1 MTILRP
7 LSWLPE
13 LWLLGVLVAT
23 IALLAAACGGEDP
36 TPAPTQPPASTTA
49 PSEPATEPPAPSAL
63 DELIAAAKEEGE
75 LVVVTSGDSPI
86 VNALAK
92 AYTEKYG
99 ISVTQSILRTAEME
113 ARLAAER
120 GAGKSTVDLYSSG
133 ANRAL
138 DAKGQGRSLGDLPI
152 LAEEPDSRWII
163 DPRKDTSVG
172 ASNVVFYAVAPNYL
186 LANNE
191 LCPPD
196 NCPTSYKDLADP
208 KWRDLDILMVE
219 PIGITTGS
227 FILGFL
233 YEEYGEQFTRD
244 VLLNVDSVLR
254 STVEG
259 EKAVARGEFAL
270 FITGKAPRETFKLP
284 APRPL
289 RPIRPA
295 DGLIASVSG
304 WLNIVDSPN
313 QNAAKLFVNFSLT
326 QEGQQAMAN
335 ELAGGFI
342 RNDVVPVEP
351 ELALLEGNI
360 FPGAPASPEFSVR
373 YPDYVPVYEEVLKQ
387 TGLR

>member
-1 MTILRP
+1 MTKLRP

-23 IALLAAACGGEDP
+23 IALLGVACGGEDP

-254 STVEG
+254 GTVEG

>member
-1 MTILRP
+1 MTKLRP

-13 LWLLGVLVAT
+13 LRLLGVLVAT
-23 IALLAAACGGEDP
+23 IALLGVACGGEDP

-254 STVEG
+254 GTVEG

>member
-254 STVEG
+254 GTVEG